1 MGKKRNL
8 GKPLAESE
16 HTGFDYSQS
25 QRQFNKGQKK
35 KFGNL
40 KKEFKE
46 GKTTEEKI
54 DSFNKGMI
62 KTNAGIV
69 GGGLLYAAIKKI
81 NG

>member
-25 QRQFNKGQKK
+25 QRQFNKGQKE

-40 KKEFKE
+40 KKGIKE
-46 GKTTEEKI
+46 RKTTEEKI
-54 DSFNKGMI
+54 DSFNRGMI
-62 KTNAGIV
+62 KGNAVGV

>member
-25 QRQFNKGQKK
+25 QRQFDKSQKK
-35 KFGNL
+35 KYGDVKSTDQKVN
-40 KKEFKE
+40 
-46 GKTTEEKI
+46 
-54 DSFNKGMI
+54 DFNKGMF
-62 KTNAGIV
+62 KVSATGVGAGLV
-69 GGGLLYAAIKKI
+69 HGLIKKI